1 MLAGPTVRRR
11 RLGTD
16 LRRLRE
22 QRSLRLE
29 EVASQL
35 GVAPSTLSRIETGKA
50 PTRTS
55 YLALMLDLYGV
66 DDLDRRRLFMD
77 LAREGQRKGWWAEF
91 DDLLPAGAGNYL
103 GLETEAASLRA
114 FQVLVVPGLLRTRE
128 YGRAVIAARRPDLT
142 SEQAERLMAVQDRRQ
157 EVLRGSDPI
166 ELRLVLDESV
176 LLRSIGSP
184 GVMRGQLDRLA
195 EACSVPNI
203 MIQVLGLASTQ
214 RPVLAGS
221 FGIMSFGEPDDAD
234 VACAEGIRGQVLLEQ
249 RGAEVQAL
257 RRTFDTLSRSA
268 MSAQDSAAHIR
279 RLAKSL

>member
-1 MLAGPTVRRR
+1 VLAGPTVRRR

-55 YLALMLDLYGV
+55 YLVLMLDLYGV
-66 DDLDRRRLFMD
+66 DDQDSRRNFMD
-77 LAREGQRKGWWAEF
+77 LAREGQRKGWWAGF
-91 DDLLPAGAGNYL
+91 DDLLPPGVGSYL
-103 GLETEAASLRA
+103 GLEAEAAAIRA
-114 FQVLVVPGLLRTRE
+114 FSVLVVPGLLRTTD
-128 YGRAVIAARRPDLT
+128 YGRAVIAARRPGLT
-142 SEQAERLMAVQDRRQ
+142 SEQVDRLMSVQQHRQ
-157 EVLRGSDPI
+157 EVLHRTDPI

-184 GVMRGQLDRLA
+184 GVLRGQLDQLA
-195 EACSVPNI
+195 EACSEPTVS
-203 MIQVLGLASTQ
+203 IQVLGLAATQ
-214 RPVLAGS
+214 RTVLASS
-221 FGIMSFGEPDDAD
+221 FAILGFTEPGDAD

-249 RGAEVQAL
+249 RGAEVRAL
-257 RRTFDTLSRSA
+257 RQTFDTLSSSA
-268 MSAQDSAAHIR
+268 MSAQDSAARIGQ
-279 RLAKSL
+279 LARTL